1 MNNAVTTVKCGFSQ
15 QRSDQLTSAKT
26 AEMVSHV
33 ICKFRAI
40 AREILELPWDRTGD
54 LRVIRLRESRGS
66 KAKWDEGCN
75 ILTLQSV

>member
-1 MNNAVTTVKCGFSQ
+1 MTNAVTTVKCGFSQ
-15 QRSDQLTSAKT
+15 PRFDQLTSAKT

-33 ICKFRAI
+33 ICKFHG
-40 AREILELPWDRTGD
+40 EILELPWDRTGD